1 MTLFTSRALAA
12 LLAAS
17 AMTVAAPIAV
27 AQQAQQPQ
35 SEAQAADIA
44 EEDLQK
50 FALAAI
56 EVQRV
61 NQAYQPRFQEAE
73 SEDEQQQI
81 QQQAAQEAAEAV
93 QQAGLTVEEYNQY
106 SRIAVENPQ
115 VAERVNE
122 YIQEILPEQQ

>member
-1 MTLFTSRALAA
+1 MTLFTSRTLAA

-35 SEAQAADIA
+35 SEAQANDIA

-81 QQQAAQEAAEAV
+81 QQLAAQEAAEAV

-122 YIQEILPEQQ
+122 YIQEILPQQQ